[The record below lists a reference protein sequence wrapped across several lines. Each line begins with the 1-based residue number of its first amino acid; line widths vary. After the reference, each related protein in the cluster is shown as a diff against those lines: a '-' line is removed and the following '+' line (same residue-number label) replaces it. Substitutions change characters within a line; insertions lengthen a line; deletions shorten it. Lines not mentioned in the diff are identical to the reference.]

1 MPVTGSDGPGP
12 DAEPGSGPAERQAVT
27 GPTAELW
34 RRRSPRSPALPSAAA
49 LTGIDVATLADATA
63 IALAA
68 SDEATALLDGMELR
82 LRTLPTTVSTSAER
96 CVSSVRGPI
105 MWAETITARAN
116 ALGNDDVFVC
126 MTTGRSFDTIE
137 NRLLVEALES
147 IAAASKAL
155 RGPTGDRV
163 DPADA
168 GRIDAVA
175 QEAAKW
181 RREDRLADV
190 QPRRLTGRSAARL
203 RGGHRR
209 AKMEPVLAV
218 RRRAREPF
226 RPDDVLGLTDVW
238 TRSLHRTV
246 VRVMDALELPR
257 TLTLS
262 DGGLWSRTMSFRHPA
277 VAGAGPSG
285 LSVRGRPVLT
295 PPAELAGAPWFD
307 QLPRDGVVVPDDAG
321 PEEINRLLG
330 QSRSS
335 SKSGSSSSTSS

>member
-1 MPVTGSDGPGP
+1 MPAGGSASDGPVAPRG
-12 DAEPGSGPAERQAVT
+12 

-49 LTGIDVATLADATA
+49 LTGIDVATLSDAIA

-82 LRTLPTTVSTSAER
+82 IRTLPTTVATSAER

-126 MTTGRSFDTIE
+126 MTTSRSFDTVE

-163 DPADA
+163 DPDDA
-168 GRIDAVA
+168 ARIDAVA
-175 QEAAKW
+175 QDAARW
-181 RREDRLADV
+181 RKEDRLAEV
-190 QPRRLTGRSAARL
+190 EPRRLTGRSAARL

-218 RRRAREPF
+218 RRRSREPF
-226 RPDDVLGLTDVW
+226 GPDDVLGLTDPW
-238 TRSLHRTV
+238 TRALHRTV
-246 VRVMDALELPR
+246 VQVMDALQLPR
-257 TLTLS
+257 TLVLS
-262 DGGLWSRTMSFRHPA
+262 DGGLWSGPMSFRHPA
-277 VAGAGPSG
+277 VSGNGPSG
-285 LSVRGRPVLT
+285 LAVRGRPVL
-295 PPAELAGAPWFD
+295 PPPDEVSGAPWAER
-307 QLPRDGVVVPDDAG
+307 LPQSGVVIPADAG
-321 PEEINRLLG
+321 PDQISSLLG
-330 QSRSS
+330 QARSS
-335 SKSGSSSSTSS
+335 SRSGSSSSTSS